1 MTLKYKQILVAVD
14 GSDESQLAFKKSVGI
29 AERNDAVLNIIY
41 VVDARTYTA
50 VRFQHPEVQ
59 QDAFRFGEELVES
72 YKQYALTAGIEKVNG
87 LVGSGSPKRIIAPH
101 SAKEV
106 RADLIICGAS
116 GLNAFDRF
124 MLGSVSQH
132 IVRNSPCDV
141 LVVRTGDKAEENKD
155 VL

>member
-1 MTLKYKQILVAVD
+1 MTLKYKHILVAID
-14 GSDESQLAFKKSVGI
+14 GSDEAQLAFKKSIGI
-29 AERNDAVLNIIY
+29 AQRNDAELNILY
-41 VVDARTYTA
+41 VVDPRSYTA

-59 QDAFRFGEELVES
+59 QDAFRFGEELVET
-72 YKQYALTAGIEKVNG
+72 YKQYAVTAGIEKVNG
-87 LVGSGSPKRIIAPH
+87 IVVSGSPKRVIAPYT
-101 SAKEV
+101 AKQA

-141 LVVRTGDKAEENKD
+141 LVVRTGEKEEINNAI
-155 VL
+155 

>member
-14 GSDESQLAFKKSVGI
+14 GSDEAQLAFKKSIGI
-29 AERNDAVLNIIY
+29 AERNDAILNIIY
-41 VVDARTYTA
+41 VVDPRSYTA
-50 VRFQHPEVQ
+50 VRFHHPEVQ
-59 QDAFRFGEELVES
+59 QDAFRFGEELVET
-72 YKQYALTAGIEKVNG
+72 YKQYAVTAGIERVNG
-87 LVGSGSPKRIIAPH
+87 LVVSGSPKRVIAPY
-101 SAKEV
+101 SAKQV

-141 LVVRTGDKAEENKD
+141 LIVRTGDEEVNKD
-155 VL
+155 TI

>member
-1 MTLKYKQILVAVD
+1 MSLKYKQILVAID
-14 GSDESQLAFKKSVGI
+14 GSDEARLAFKKSIGI

-41 VVDARTYTA
+41 VVDSRSYTA

-59 QDAFRFGEELVES
+59 QDAFRFGEELIES

-87 LVGSGSPKRIIAPH
+87 IVVSGSPKRVIAPY
-101 SAKEV
+101 SANEV

-141 LVVRTGDKAEENKD
+141 LIVRTGDKEEETKD
-155 VL
+155 AI